1 MRGEAT
7 VLHADLDAFYASVEQ
22 RDAPQLRGRPVI
34 VGGGVVLAASYEAK
48 ARGVRTAMGGR
59 QARDLCP
66 DAVVVPPRMDAYSA
80 ASKDV
85 FAIFRDTTPLVEGLS
100 IDEAFLEVGGLR
112 RIAGTPEQIA
122 VRLRE
127 RVRSEVGLAIS
138 VGVART
144 KFLAK
149 VASAV
154 SKPDGLLVV
163 QPDREEEFLLPLPV
177 ERLWGVGAVTA
188 EKLHRL
194 GVHTVGQLA
203 ELEEDTARRAL
214 GKAVGAHVHA
224 LARLRDP
231 RPVDTTRHRGSIGSQ
246 RALGTRPR
254 TAEELGLI
262 LTQIVDRLARR
273 LRDKDRMC
281 RTVVLRLRYGD
292 YAKATRSRTLRSP
305 TDRTAVLLTVAQGL
319 LAAARPVV
327 EQRGITLIGISLSH
341 LGYADS
347 IQPELPIDWGDGSRL
362 DTVVDAVRD
371 RFGAT
376 SVSRAAHLGRDPG
389 LSAPLLPEH
398 E

>member
-22 RDAPQLRGRPVI
+22 RDAPELRGRPVI

-66 DAVVVPPRMDAYSA
+66 DAVVVPPRMEAYSA
-80 ASKDV
+80 ASKAV
-85 FAIFRDTTPLVEGLS
+85 FSIFRDTTPLVEGLS

-127 RVRSEVGLAIS
+127 RVRTEAGLAIS

-154 SKPDGLLVV
+154 SKPDGLLIVE
-163 QPDREEEFLLPLPV
+163 PEREQEFLLPLPV

-188 EKLHRL
+188 EKLHRY
-194 GVHTVGQLA
+194 GIRTVGELA
-203 ELEEDTARRAL
+203 ELEAATAERML
-214 GKAVGAHVHA
+214 GKATGAHVHA

-231 RPVDTTRHRGSIGSQ
+231 RPVDTTRRRGSIGSQ
-246 RALGTRPR
+246 RALGSRPR
-254 TAEELGLI
+254 SPEELDLI

-273 LRDKDRMC
+273 LRDGDRVC
-281 RTVVLRLRYGD
+281 RTVVLRLRFGD
-292 YAKATRSRTLRSP
+292 FTKATRSRSLRAP
-305 TDRTAVLLTVAQGL
+305 TDRTAILLTVARAL
-319 LAAARPVV
+319 LAVAHTEIA
-327 EQRGITLIGISLSH
+327 ERGITLIGISLSQLDRVDRVH
-341 LGYADS
+341 
-347 IQPELPIDWGDGSRL
+347 PELPIDWGDEARL
-362 DTVVDAVRD
+362 DTVLDDLRD
-371 RFGAT
+371 RYGAT
-376 SVSRAAHLGRDPG
+376 SVSRAAQLGRDPG
-389 LSAPLLPEH
+389 WSSPVLPEH

>member
-22 RDAPQLRGRPVI
+22 RDAPGLRGRPVI

-59 QARDLCP
+59 QARELCP
-66 DAVVVPPRMDAYSA
+66 DAVVVPPRMEAYSA

-122 VRLRE
+122 LRLRA
-127 RVRSEVGLAIS
+127 RVRAEVGLAIS

-163 QPDREEEFLLPLPV
+163 EPDEEEAFLLPLPV

-194 GVHTVGQLA
+194 GIHTVGQLA
-203 ELEEDTARRAL
+203 ALEAATAERLLGRA
-214 GKAVGAHVHA
+214 AGAHLHA

-231 RPVDTTRHRGSIGSQ
+231 RPVDTTRRRGSIGSQ
-246 RALGTRPR
+246 RALGNRARSPD
-254 TAEELGLI
+254 ELDLF

-273 LRDKDRMC
+273 LRDRDRVC
-281 RTVVLRLRYGD
+281 RTVVLRLRFGD
-292 YAKATRSRTLRSP
+292 YAKVTRSRSLRSP
-305 TDRTAVLLTVAQGL
+305 TDRSAVLLSVARLL
-319 LAAARPVV
+319 LAAALPDIAA
-327 EQRGITLIGISLSH
+327 RGITLIGVSLSQ
-341 LGYADS
+341 LATADS
-347 IQPELPIDWGDGSRL
+347 VPPELPIDWDDGERL
-362 DTVVDAVRD
+362 DSVLDAVRD
-371 RFGAT
+371 RFGAA
-376 SVSRAAHLGRDPG
+376 SVARAAQLGRDPG
-389 LSAPLLPEH
+389 WSSPVLPEH

>member
-22 RDAPQLRGRPVI
+22 RDAPELRGRPVI

-59 QARDLCP
+59 MAREICP
-66 DAVVVPPRMDAYSA
+66 DAIVVSPRMEAYTV
-80 ASKDV
+80 ASRAV
-85 FAIFRDTTPLVEGLS
+85 FDIFRDTTPLVEGLS

-122 VRLRE
+122 VRLRQ
-127 RVRSEVGLAIS
+127 RVRAEVGLPIS

-163 QPDREEEFLLPLPV
+163 EPEREEAFLLPLPV

-188 EKLHRL
+188 EKLHGL
-194 GVHTVGQLA
+194 GIHTVGELA
-203 ELEEDTARRAL
+203 ELEAATAERLLGRAT
-214 GKAVGAHVHA
+214 GAHLHA

-231 RPVDTTRHRGSIGSQ
+231 RPVDSTKRRGSIGSQ
-246 RALGTRPR
+246 RALGNRPR
-254 TAEELGLI
+254 SAEELEVI

-273 LRDKDRMC
+273 LRDRDRVC
-281 RTVVLRLRYGD
+281 RTIVLRLRFGD
-292 YAKATRSRTLRSP
+292 FARATRSRTLRLP
-305 TDRTAVLLTVAQGL
+305 TERTAVILTVAHGL
-319 LAAARPVV
+319 LAAALP
-327 EQRGITLIGISLSH
+327 EIAQRGITLIGISLSQ
-341 LGYADS
+341 LGRVDEVP
-347 IQPELPIDWGDGSRL
+347 PELPIDWEDGARL
-362 DTVVDAVRD
+362 DTVLDAVRD
-371 RFGAT
+371 RFGAA
-376 SVSRAAHLGRDPG
+376 SVSRAAQLGRDPG
-389 LSAPLLPEH
+389 WSTPVLPEH